1 MVTYQDFIEDRNKN
15 GYKVAITNAVND
27 WKSGTIYKNAVAADL
42 YDKQQNP
49 TLKQINA
56 LKTKMS
62 QQTYGGMVTADI
74 KSEISSNF
82 FHRLNT
88 QRNTYLLGNGVT
100 FPVDTVKD
108 KFGANFDTQIKKG
121 GYYALTHAVSFGFWT
136 GKLNIYKA
144 TEFCPLQDEE
154 TDVIM
159 AGIRFWQIDSTKPTF
174 FTLYEID
181 GYTNFA
187 LYNSEWQEIEPKKPY
202 RYISHFTEAEGEK
215 GTERYD
221 YSALPIIPFWGNNL
235 KQSTLVGLRSLIDA
249 YDVVNSGFADDL
261 NEMQEIFWILQ
272 NYGGMTQDDLT
283 KFFRRLKW
291 FKVAEMDTSDNGEIK
306 PFRQEVPYQSR
317 QVFLDSIRKQI
328 YEGFGAFDVHTV
340 SAGATND
347 HIEAAYQP
355 MDEEAD
361 DFEYQVI
368 QFVQSLGTLLGISAE
383 DCTPQFK
390 RNRISNQK
398 EQVEM
403 LIMEE
408 PHLDDY
414 TFLSK
419 LPNISPDEIPE
430 IMKRKSAEDIEKFMG
445 DEQETPE
452 IIGRE
457 SAIETAEETVGKML
471 NGAQTQSLLTVMQSL
486 ANGSLTERQ
495 AVNIISTAIGVTK
508 EEARAII
515 RDE

>member
-1 MVTYQDFIEDRNKN
+1 MITYQDFIKDVNEN
-15 GYKVAITNAVND
+15 GYNVAIANAVND
-27 WKSGTIYKNAVAADL
+27 WKNGTIYKNAVAADL

-56 LKTKMS
+56 LKTQMS
-62 QQTYGGMVTADI
+62 HQTYGGMVTADI

-88 QRNTYLLGNGVT
+88 QRNTYLLGNGLT
-100 FPVDTVKD
+100 FPADTVKD
-108 KFGANFDTQIKKG
+108 KLGADFDTQIKKA
-121 GYYALTHAVSFGFWT
+121 GYNALIHGVTFGFWNGT
-136 GKLNIYKA
+136 LNIFEA
-144 TEFCPLQDEE
+144 TEFCPLWCEE
-154 TDVIM
+154 TGVLM
-159 AGIRFWQIDSTKPTF
+159 AGIRFWQVDSTKPTF
-174 FTLYEID
+174 FTLYEAD
-181 GYTNFA
+181 GYTDFKLDGA
-187 LYNSEWQEIEPKKPY
+187 EWSTVKEKSKYIVTM
-202 RYISHFTEAEGEK
+202 RYTEAEGASVADEHN
-215 GTERYD
+215 

-261 NEMQEIFWILQ
+261 KEMQQMFWVLK
-272 NYGGMTQDDLT
+272 NYNGMTTDDLQ
-283 KFFRRLKW
+283 KFMRRISY
-291 FKVAEMDTSDNGEIK
+291 FKIVTMDRSDDGEIT
-306 PFRQEVPYQSR
+306 PYRQEVPYQSR

-368 QFVQSLGTLLGISAE
+368 QFVQQLGALLGIPAE

-403 LIMEE
+403 LIMEA
-408 PHLDDY
+408 PYLDEY
-414 TFLSK
+414 TLIGK
-419 LPNISPDEIPE
+419 LPNVSPDEREE

-445 DEQETPE
+445 
-452 IIGRE
+452 
-457 SAIETAEETVGKML
+457 AEEE
-471 NGAQTQSLLTVMQSL
+471 
-486 ANGSLTERQ
+486 TEE
-495 AVNIISTAIGVTK
+495 VV
-508 EEARAII
+508 EVV
-515 RDE
+515 

>member
-1 MVTYQDFIEDRNKN
+1 MVTYQDFVEDRNKN

-56 LKTKMS
+56 LKNQMS
-62 QQTYGGMVTADI
+62 QHTYGGMITADI

-88 QRNTYLLGNGVT
+88 QRNTYLLGNGLT

-108 KFGANFDTQIKKG
+108 KLGSDFDTQIKKA
-121 GYYALTHAVSFGFWT
+121 GYNALIHGVTFGFWNGT
-136 GKLNIYKA
+136 LNVFEA
-144 TEFCPLQDEE
+144 TEFCPLWCEE
-154 TDVIM
+154 TGVLM
-159 AGIRFWQIDSTKPTF
+159 AGIRFWQVDSTKPTF
-174 FTLYEID
+174 FTLYEAD
-181 GYTNFA
+181 GYTDFKLDGA
-187 LYNSEWQEIEPKKPY
+187 EWSTVKEKSKYIVTM
-202 RYISHFTEAEGEK
+202 RYTEAEGASVADEHN
-215 GTERYD
+215 

-261 NEMQEIFWILQ
+261 KEMQQMFWVLK
-272 NYGGMTQDDLT
+272 NYNGMTTDDLQ
-283 KFFRRLKW
+283 KFMRRISY
-291 FKVAEMDTSDNGEIK
+291 FKIVTMDGSDDGEIT
-306 PFRQEVPYQSR
+306 PYRQEVPYQSR
-317 QVFLDSIRKQI
+317 QTFLDSIRKQI

-340 SAGATND
+340 SADATND

-368 QFVQSLGTLLGISAE
+368 QFVQQLGALLGIPAE

-430 IMKRKSAEDIEKFMG
+430 IMKRKSAEDIDRFMG
-445 DEQETPE
+445 D
-452 IIGRE
+452 
-457 SAIETAEETVGKML
+457 
-471 NGAQTQSLLTVMQSL
+471 
-486 ANGSLTERQ
+486 
-495 AVNIISTAIGVTK
+495 
-508 EEARAII
+508 
-515 RDE
+515 D

>member
-1 MVTYQDFIEDRNKN
+1 MVTYQDFIKDVSEN
-15 GYKVAITNAVND
+15 GYKVAIINAVND
-27 WKSGTIYKNAVAADL
+27 WKSGTICKNAVAADL

-56 LKTKMS
+56 LKTQMS
-62 QQTYGGMVTADI
+62 RQAYGGMVTADI

-100 FPVDTVKD
+100 FVKKNYTD
-108 KFGANFDTQIKKG
+108 NKKSQTDKVKKKFGADFDTQLKTA
-121 GYYALTHAVSFGFWT
+121 GYYALIHGVTFGFWNGT
-136 GKLNIYKA
+136 LNVFEA
-144 TEFCPLQDEE
+144 TEFCPLWCEE
-154 TDVIM
+154 TGVLM
-159 AGIRFWQIDSTKPTF
+159 AGIRFWQVDNTKPTF
-174 FTLYEID
+174 FTLYEAD
-181 GYTNFA
+181 GYTDFKLDGA
-187 LYNSEWQEIEPKKPY
+187 EWNTVKEKSNYIVTM
-202 RYISHFTEAEGEK
+202 RYTEAEGASVADEHN
-215 GTERYD
+215 

-306 PFRQEVPYQSR
+306 PYRQEVPYQSR

-340 SAGATND
+340 SAGSTND

-368 QFVQSLGTLLGISAE
+368 QFVQQLGALLGIPAE

-403 LIMEE
+403 LIMEA
-408 PHLDDY
+408 PYLDEY
-414 TFLSK
+414 TLIGK
-419 LPNISPDEIPE
+419 LPNVSPDEREE
-430 IMKRKSAEDIEKFMG
+430 IMKRKSAEDIDRFMG
-445 DEQETPE
+445 
-452 IIGRE
+452 
-457 SAIETAEETVGKML
+457 AEEE
-471 NGAQTQSLLTVMQSL
+471 
-486 ANGSLTERQ
+486 TEE
-495 AVNIISTAIGVTK
+495 VV
-508 EEARAII
+508 EVV
-515 RDE
+515 

>member
-1 MVTYQDFIEDRNKN
+1 MVTYQDFIKDVSKN

-27 WKSGTIYKNAVAADL
+27 WKSGKIYRTAVDASL
-42 YDKQQNP
+42 YNRQKNP

-56 LKTKMS
+56 LKAKMS
-62 QQTYGGMVTADI
+62 QQTYGGMVTGDI

-82 FHRLNT
+82 FRRLNK
-88 QRNTYLLGNGVT
+88 QRCTYLLGNGIT
-100 FPVDTVKD
+100 FAKQGVKE
-108 KFGANFDTQIKKG
+108 KFGADVDQKTYSICYSGLIKG
-121 GYYALTHAVSFGFWT
+121 ESYCFWN
-136 GKLNIYKA
+136 GKMNLFKA
-144 TEFCPLQDEE
+144 TEFRPLWCEE
-154 TDVIM
+154 TGILM
-159 AGIRFWQIDSTKPTF
+159 AGIRFWQVDSTKPTF
-174 FTLYEID
+174 FTLYEAD
-181 GYTNFA
+181 GYTDFKLDGA
-187 LYNSEWQEIEPKKPY
+187 EWSTVKEKSKYIVTM
-202 RYISHFTEAEGEK
+202 RYTEAEGASVADEHN
-215 GTERYD
+215 
-221 YSALPIIPFWGNNL
+221 YSALPIIPFWGNSL

-261 NEMQEIFWILQ
+261 KEMQQMFWVLK
-272 NYGGMTQDDLT
+272 NYNGMTTDDLQ
-283 KFFRRLKW
+283 KFMRRISY
-291 FKVAEMDTSDNGEIK
+291 FKIVTMDGSDDGEIT
-306 PFRQEVPYQSR
+306 PYRQEVPYQSR
-317 QVFLDSIRKQI
+317 QAFLDSIRKQI

-368 QFVQSLGTLLGISAE
+368 QFVQQLGALLGIPAE

-419 LPNISPDEIPE
+419 LPNVSPDEVEE

-445 DEQETPE
+445 
-452 IIGRE
+452 
-457 SAIETAEETVGKML
+457 AEE
-471 NGAQTQSLLTVMQSL
+471 
-486 ANGSLTERQ
+486 E
-495 AVNIISTAIGVTK
+495 TK
-508 EEARAII
+508 EVVEVV
-515 RDE
+515 

>member
-1 MVTYQDFIEDRNKN
+1 MVTYQDFIEDVNAN

-27 WKSGTIYKNAVAADL
+27 WKSGTIYTNAVVADL

-88 QRNTYLLGNGVT
+88 QRNTYLLGNGLT

-108 KFGANFDTQIKKG
+108 KLGADFDTQMKKA
-121 GYYALTHAVSFGFWT
+121 GYYALIHGVTFGFWN
-136 GKLNIYKA
+136 GKLNIFEA
-144 TEFCPLQDEE
+144 TEFCPLWSEE
-154 TDVIM
+154 TGVLM
-159 AGIRFWQIDSTKPTF
+159 AGIRFWQVDSTKPTF
-174 FTLYEID
+174 FTLYETD
-181 GYTNFA
+181 GYIDFKLDGA
-187 LYNSEWQEIEPKKPY
+187 EWNEIKPKASY
-202 RYISHFTEAEGEK
+202 IVTMRYTEAEGASVADEHN
-215 GTERYD
+215 
-221 YSALPIIPFWGNNL
+221 YSALPIIPFWGSNL

-272 NYGGMTQDDLT
+272 NYGGMTQGDLT

-291 FKVAEMDTSDNGEIK
+291 FKVAEMDGSDDGKIT
-306 PFRQEVPYQSR
+306 PYRQEVPYQSR

-355 MDEEAD
+355 IDEEAD
-361 DFEYQVI
+361 DFEYRVI
-368 QFVQSLGTLLGISAE
+368 QFVQSLGALIGIASE

-403 LIMEE
+403 VIMEAPYFDTE
-408 PHLDDY
+408 TVLKK
-414 TFLSK
+414 F
-419 LPNISPDEIPE
+419 PNVTPDEIEE
-430 IMKRKSAEDIEKFMG
+430 IMKRKTAEDIDRFMG
-445 DEQETPE
+445 SEEE
-452 IIGRE
+452 I
-457 SAIETAEETVGKML
+457 EEV
-471 NGAQTQSLLTVMQSL
+471 V
-486 ANGSLTERQ
+486 E
-495 AVNIISTAIGVTK
+495 VV
-508 EEARAII
+508 
-515 RDE
+515 

>member
-1 MVTYQDFIEDRNKN
+1 MITYQDFIEDVRTS

-27 WKSGTIYKNAVAADL
+27 WKSGTIYKNAVAANL

-56 LKTKMS
+56 LKAQMS

-88 QRNTYLLGNGVT
+88 QRCIYLLGNGLT

-108 KFGANFDTQIKKG
+108 KLGADFDTQMKTA
-121 GYYALTHAVSFGFWT
+121 GYNALIHGVTFGFWN
-136 GKLNIYKA
+136 GKLNAFEA
-144 TEFCPLQDEE
+144 TEFCPLLCEE
-154 TDVIM
+154 TGILM
-159 AGIRFWQIDSTKPTF
+159 AGIRFWQVDSAKPTF
-174 FTLYEID
+174 FTLYETD
-181 GYTNFA
+181 GYTDYKLDGA
-187 LYNSEWQEIEPKKPY
+187 EWTEVKKKSNY
-202 RYISHFTEAEGEK
+202 IVIMRYTEAEGASVADEHN
-215 GTERYD
+215 

-272 NYGGMTQDDLT
+272 NYGGMTQSDLT

-291 FKVAEMDTSDNGEIK
+291 FKVAEMDGSDDGKIT
-306 PFRQEVPYQSR
+306 PYRQEVPYQSR

-368 QFVQSLGTLLGISAE
+368 QFVQQLGALLGIPAE

-419 LPNISPDEIPE
+419 LPNISPDEVEE
-430 IMKRKSAEDIEKFMG
+430 IMKRKSAEDFDRFMG
-445 DEQETPE
+445 DD
-452 IIGRE
+452 
-457 SAIETAEETVGKML
+457 EETE
-471 NGAQTQSLLTVMQSL
+471 
-486 ANGSLTERQ
+486 ER
-495 AVNIISTAIGVTK
+495 
-508 EEARAII
+508 
-515 RDE
+515 

>member
-1 MVTYQDFIEDRNKN
+1 MVTYQDFIEYVNKD
-15 GYKVAITNAVND
+15 GYKVAITNAVNN

-56 LKTKMS
+56 LKSKMS

-88 QRNTYLLGNGVT
+88 QRNTYLLGNGIT
-100 FPVDTVKD
+100 FPVDTVKNKLGLD
-108 KFGANFDTQIKKG
+108 FDTQIKKA
-121 GYYALTHAVSFGFWT
+121 GYNALIHGVTFGFWNGT
-136 GKLNIYKA
+136 LNVFEA
-144 TEFCPLQDEE
+144 TEFCPLWCEE
-154 TDVIM
+154 TGVLM
-159 AGIRFWQIDSTKPTF
+159 AGIRFWQVDSAKPTF
-174 FTLYEID
+174 FTLYEAD
-181 GYTNFA
+181 GYTDFKLDGA
-187 LYNSEWQEIEPKKPY
+187 EWNTVKEKSNYIVTM
-202 RYISHFTEAEGEK
+202 RYTEAEGASVADEHN
-215 GTERYD
+215 
-221 YSALPIIPFWGNNL
+221 YSALPIIPFWGNDL

-306 PFRQEVPYQSR
+306 PYRQEVPYQSR

-347 HIEAAYQP
+347 HIGAAYQP

-368 QFVQSLGTLLGISAE
+368 QFVQQLGALLGIPAE

-390 RNRISNQK
+390 RNRVSNQK

-419 LPNISPDEIPE
+419 LPNVSPDEVEE
-430 IMKRKSAEDIEKFMG
+430 IMKRKSAEDIDRFMG
-445 DEQETPE
+445 TE
-452 IIGRE
+452 
-457 SAIETAEETVGKML
+457 EET
-471 NGAQTQSLLTVMQSL
+471 
-486 ANGSLTERQ
+486 
-495 AVNIISTAIGVTK
+495 
-508 EEARAII
+508 EEVV
-515 RDE
+515 EVV

>member
-1 MVTYQDFIEDRNKN
+1 MVTYQDFIKDVSEN
-15 GYKVAITNAVND
+15 GYKVAITNAVSD
-27 WKSGTIYKNAVAADL
+27 WKSGAIYKNAVAADL

-56 LKTKMS
+56 LKTQMS

-88 QRNTYLLGNGVT
+88 QRNTYLLGNGIT

-108 KFGANFDTQIKKG
+108 KLGSDFDTQMKKA
-121 GYYALTHAVSFGFWT
+121 GYNALIHGVTFGFWNGT
-136 GKLNIYKA
+136 LNVFEA
-144 TEFCPLQDEE
+144 TEFCPLWCEE
-154 TDVIM
+154 TGVLM
-159 AGIRFWQIDSTKPTF
+159 AGIRFWQVDSTKPTF
-174 FTLYEID
+174 FTLYEDD
-181 GYTNFA
+181 GYTDFKLDGA
-187 LYNSEWQEIEPKKPY
+187 EWSTVKEKSKYIVTM
-202 RYISHFTEAEGEK
+202 RYTEAEGTSVADEHN
-215 GTERYD
+215 

-272 NYGGMTQDDLT
+272 NYSGMTQDDLT

-291 FKVAEMDTSDNGEIK
+291 FKVAEVDTSDNGEIK
-306 PFRQEVPYQSR
+306 PYRQEVPYQSR

-340 SAGATND
+340 SAGSTND

-368 QFVQSLGTLLGISAE
+368 QFVQSLGALLGIPAE

-403 LIMEE
+403 LVMQAQWLDEE
-408 PHLDDY
+408 TMLNK
-414 TFLSK
+414 F
-419 LPNISPDEIPE
+419 PNITPDEVKE
-430 IMKRKSAEDIEKFMG
+430 IINRKTAEDIDKFMG
-445 DEQETPE
+445 DD
-452 IIGRE
+452 
-457 SAIETAEETVGKML
+457 EET
-471 NGAQTQSLLTVMQSL
+471 
-486 ANGSLTERQ
+486 
-495 AVNIISTAIGVTK
+495 
-508 EEARAII
+508 EEVV
-515 RDE
+515 EVV